1 MAYHDGRFLVVG
13 GLPKGVEENYV
24 YEYDREFKHLKTH
37 VLKSGYTLLGI
48 QTATF
53 ANGHFWFG
61 CYGGKLLKADPS
73 LKLVGTYDFD
83 CSLGIVGIQDNQ
95 FLVARGPRVPDKG
108 HTGSAVIAIMDE
120 KKGLLIQGK

>member
-1 MAYHDGRFLVVG
+1 MLATILCMCATLGQPQVNELPWVVVAKDKKSFALEPT

-24 YEYDREFKHLKTH
+24 YEYDREFKFIKTH

-61 CYGGKLLKADPS
+61 CYGGKLLKADPT
-73 LKLVGTYDFD
+73 LKLVGSYDFN
-83 CSLGIVGIQDNQ
+83 CSLG
-95 FLVARGPRVPDKG
+95 
-108 HTGSAVIAIMDE
+108 
-120 KKGLLIQGK
+120 